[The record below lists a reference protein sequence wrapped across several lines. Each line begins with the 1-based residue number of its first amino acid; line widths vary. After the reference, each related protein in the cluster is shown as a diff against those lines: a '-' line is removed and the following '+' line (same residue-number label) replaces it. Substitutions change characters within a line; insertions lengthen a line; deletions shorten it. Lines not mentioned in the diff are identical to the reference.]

1 MVYIWKV
8 FIMNEKGFSEEL
20 NKRFNDLATLF
31 YQLNQCSEESKI
43 ELHSNILIKLSCFSH
58 FLIEHSSY
66 IKELSKE
73 YLSMIYTL
81 LSLAKAE
88 SLSSAFELEGILES
102 QGISR

>member
-8 FIMNEKGFSEEL
+8 FIMNDEL

-43 ELHSNILIKLSCFSH
+43 ELHSNILIKLSSFSH

-81 LSLAKAE
+81 LSLVKAE
-88 SLSSAFELEGILES
+88 SLSSAFALEDILES